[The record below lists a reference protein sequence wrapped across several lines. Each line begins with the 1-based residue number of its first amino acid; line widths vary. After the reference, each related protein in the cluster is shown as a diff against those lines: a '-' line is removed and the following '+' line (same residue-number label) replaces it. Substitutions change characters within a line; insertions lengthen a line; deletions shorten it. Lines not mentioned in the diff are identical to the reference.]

1 MTTLSLARA
10 RPSASQRAS
19 HTGNDSVQRT
29 PVYTLRKRSAPEVEL
44 VLGAHSASQLAPKLA
59 SHLGVPTSSP
69 PGGPLKSP
77 PMGTPP
83 LPEELTA
90 GAKAAQV
97 LGLDAARSQASS
109 GTASIASSEAD
120 HGDILPTFP
129 AKQDAVLEKA
139 ITLAD
144 LYKYTFTASTM
155 LRAGKATFKQR
166 FIVLARSKSGAEI
179 APSHEYTLHAFRT
192 ANPAEPE
199 SARLRLLPSSK
210 LSIPCLQD
218 YNNIGEGKSR
228 LPYAILVTG
237 KGSFR
242 GGRGVAALERDTSWI
257 LGMEDQDTY
266 SSWIDALREN
276 VRELVAARQGFSHVA
291 AASQRKLARRLP
303 AGELPGSTRSSR
315 TSERERLLPLRVRL
329 YQRARFRR

>member
-1 MTTLSLARA
+1 MLRADVPFSIGTSLGPSASVGLGIVATLRPSSDGSEFDRASAISDRAIWDFPLPPSTSHEALSRQPEFDEEEEDVLSTIASTPSRSSAASTRSTPLPCVVGNESAGPGANIRPSIRESSSGRPTDLGHGESKNEALRHDRHLARRHSLIPHPHVNRRPAKPIPSEGSPAAEQEARHRKLTSLMTTLSLARA

-139 ITLAD
+139 
-144 LYKYTFTASTM
+144 M
-155 LRAGKATFKQR
+155 
-166 FIVLARSKSGAEI
+166 
-179 APSHEYTLHAFRT
+179 
-192 ANPAEPE
+192 
-199 SARLRLLPSSK
+199 
-210 LSIPCLQD
+210 
-218 YNNIGEGKSR
+218 
-228 LPYAILVTG
+228 
-237 KGSFR
+237 
-242 GGRGVAALERDTSWI
+242 
-257 LGMEDQDTY
+257 
-266 SSWIDALREN
+266 
-276 VRELVAARQGFSHVA
+276 
-291 AASQRKLARRLP
+291 
-303 AGELPGSTRSSR
+303 
-315 TSERERLLPLRVRL
+315 
-329 YQRARFRR
+329 